1 MGEAVIECVGL
12 TKVYAGGTAA
22 LRDLTLTIER
32 GESFALLGENGAGKS
47 TLVRLLLGFIAP
59 TSGTLR
65 VLGEERVTLA
75 HPRVGYLHERPTFEP
90 RFTAREHLSY
100 FAALADMRGAVAA
113 SRRDELL
120 ERVQLTSVANK
131 RIGTYSKG
139 MLQRLAI
146 AQALLTAPDLLV
158 LDEPTSGLD
167 PLAQWEMRQIIAA
180 LHREGKTIFLCS
192 HYLAE
197 VEALCDRVGIL
208 RRGRLVRQGA
218 VAELLGSAESVEIA
232 LAGDESAGSVAARLG
247 LASSGV
253 EARDDRLRFP
263 PGEQQRVLATIVA
276 ANVPIRS
283 LTPLT
288 SSLED
293 VYVRLAQ
300 PAPAEQPARALATQ
314 AGGNAGGSPGAQAG
328 IR

>member
-1 MGEAVIECVGL
+1 
-12 TKVYAGGTAA
+12 
-22 LRDLTLTIER
+22 
-32 GESFALLGENGAGKS
+32 LLGENGAGKS
-47 TLVRLLLGFIAP
+47 TLVRLLLGFILP

-65 VLGEERVTLA
+65 VLGEERVRLA

-100 FAALADMRGAVAA
+100 FAVLAGMRGAVAA
-113 SRRDELL
+113 SRSDELL
-120 ERVQLTSVANK
+120 ERVHLTSAASK
-131 RIGTYSKG
+131 RTGTYSKG

-146 AQALLTAPDLLV
+146 AQALLTAPDLLI

-197 VEALCDRVGIL
+197 VEALCDTVGIL
-208 RRGRLVRQGA
+208 RRGRLVRAGA
-218 VAELLGSAESVEIA
+218 VADLLGSAESVEIA
-232 LAGDESAGSVAARLG
+232 LAGDESAGSVVARLG
-247 LASSGV
+247 LASFAV

-263 PGEQQRVLATIVA
+263 AGEQQRVLAALVA

-300 PAPAEQPARALATQ
+300 PAATEQSTLALAGQ
-314 AGGNAGGSPGAQAG
+314 AASSADGSTGAQG
-328 IR
+328 GTR

>member
-1 MGEAVIECVGL
+1 
-12 TKVYAGGTAA
+12 
-22 LRDLTLTIER
+22 
-32 GESFALLGENGAGKS
+32 LLGENGAGKS
-47 TLVRLLLGFIAP
+47 TLVRLLLGFILP

-65 VLGEERVTLA
+65 VLGEERVRLA

-100 FAALADMRGAVAA
+100 FAVLAGMRGAVAA
-113 SRRDELL
+113 SRSDELL
-120 ERVQLTSVANK
+120 ERVHLTSAASK
-131 RIGTYSKG
+131 RTGTYSKG

-146 AQALLTAPDLLV
+146 AQALLTAPDLLI

-197 VEALCDRVGIL
+197 VEALCDTVGIL
-208 RRGRLVRQGA
+208 RRGRLVRAGA
-218 VAELLGSAESVEIA
+218 VADLLGSAESVEIA
-232 LAGDESAGSVAARLG
+232 LAGDESAGSVVARLG
-247 LASSGV
+247 LASFAV

-263 PGEQQRVLATIVA
+263 AGEQQRVLAALVA

-300 PAPAEQPARALATQ
+300 PAATEQSTLALAGQPASSAD
-314 AGGNAGGSPGAQAG
+314 GSTGAQG
-328 IR
+328 GTR